1 MRLYRDIC
9 MFRGSGF
16 TFRGLG
22 LIGIYMYI
30 YLEREISR
38 VFVIFHF
45 PSTRFPFWERPHN
58 EGSIIWRS
66 TLGSSHPNLQKLL
79 GAP

>member
-22 LIGIYMYI
+22 FIGIYIYI
-30 YLEREISR
+30 QRERER
-38 VFVIFHF
+38 
-45 PSTRFPFWERPHN
+45 ERC
-58 EGSIIWRS
+58 
-66 TLGSSHPNLQKLL
+66 LGFL
-79 GAP
+79 